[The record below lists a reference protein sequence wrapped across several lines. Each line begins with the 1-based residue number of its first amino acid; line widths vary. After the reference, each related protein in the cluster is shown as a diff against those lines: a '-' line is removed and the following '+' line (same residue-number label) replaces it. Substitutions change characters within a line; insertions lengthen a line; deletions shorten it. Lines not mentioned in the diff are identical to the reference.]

1 MPEKCAYGAPRQSK
15 GGKADIIRKKVIKV
29 YRNLT
34 PWEMASILCAS
45 GVRLDA
51 EVHDGDVKYE
61 ILSSPLGYVY
71 RVMHKR
77 NAAGVFVPVAVEK
90 KV

>member
-1 MPEKCAYGAPRQSK
+1 M
-15 GGKADIIRKKVIKV
+15 

-34 PWEMASILCAS
+34 PWEMATILYAS

-61 ILSSPLGYVY
+61 ILSSPIGYVY
-71 RVMHKR
+71 RVTHKR
-77 NAAGVFVPVAVEK
+77 NAAGAFVPVAVEK
-90 KV
+90 KEG

>member
-1 MPEKCAYGAPRQSK
+1 M
-15 GGKADIIRKKVIKV
+15 
-29 YRNLT
+29 YRELT
-34 PWEMASILCAS
+34 PWEMASILYAS

-51 EVHDGDVKYE
+51 EIHNGDKKYE

-71 RVMHKR
+71 RVTHKR

-90 KV
+90 KTNM

>member
-1 MPEKCAYGAPRQSK
+1 M
-15 GGKADIIRKKVIKV
+15 GGKADIIRKKVNAM

-34 PWEMASILCAS
+34 PWEMATILYAS
-45 GVRLDA
+45 GVHPEV

-71 RVMHKR
+71 RVTHKR
-77 NAAGVFVPVAVEK
+77 NAAGVFVPVSVEK
-90 KV
+90 KINVEG